1 MIIDF
6 HTHTFPDKIAESAL
20 ESLENSSETRAH
32 TDGTN
37 RGLLESMERA
47 GVDVSVILPVVTNPD
62 KAYSMNTYA
71 ARVNEKFLED
81 GCKKGL
87 FSIGGIHPE
96 TPNIKNV
103 LKEVKN
109 LGLKGIKLH
118 PDYYGVMFN
127 DIRMKRIMDI
137 ASELGLFVITHAGMD
152 IGLYPPICCTI
163 DSIIDVLKDVK
174 PETLILAHMGGWMN
188 WEEVTERLAPI
199 VKEYNE
205 APSGQTADSSK
216 GVFLDTAFS
225 IGEIS
230 WLDADSHRDYHQMS
244 DDYYGQMVEVFGVD
258 RILFATDSPW
268 ADQKDYVDRVGRI
281 INEKFGAS
289 GEEALEN
296 IYHKNAESIL
306 CF

>member
-47 GVDVSVILPVVTNPD
+47 GVDISVILPVVTHPD

-127 DIRMKRIMDI
+127 DIRMKRIIDI

-174 PETLILAHMGGWMN
+174 PETLVLAHMGGWMN
-188 WEEVTERLAPI
+188 WEEVTRRLYDAP
-199 VKEYNE
+199 VY
-205 APSGQTADSSK
+205 
-216 GVFLDTAFS
+216 VDTAFS
-225 IGEIS
+225 IGEIV
-230 WLDADSHRDYHQMS
+230 WLSDETEKPYHQMS
-244 DDYYGQMVEVFGVD
+244 DDIYCLSGYNFAHSDNLSYAFLVGLFKSPVSNATHLAEEIVVRSSVF
-258 RILFATDSPW
+258 A
-268 ADQKDYVDRVGRI
+268 
-281 INEKFGAS
+281 
-289 GEEALEN
+289 
-296 IYHKNAESIL
+296 
-306 CF
+306 